1 MAPVFGDFLA
11 QAQGHLTA
19 AVSIQEELPDEARS
33 GVIRELDRLVTILAR
48 YLGDMALAG
57 DFPHSP
63 QGEGP
68 GGGTRAVLDA
78 RIALRRSA
86 QVLHGATGS
95 MSDGDA
101 GDAHPAAW
109 HLARAAD
116 HLAVGRDLLHTH
128 FSNDPSTGAWNRT
141 STWAKVIHSAH
152 VTEALLSEIGGLAA
166 KLAPWMVRLSLESP
180 PDSTMPAVAGL
191 TFHDSGR
198 WLWAAALNLETRSH
212 QEPLAGEGRLVLAA
226 IPANLPPAYHP
237 PIAEITVPGLCE
249 GVISTAARLQY
260 GAAAFARTA
269 RWSAQATSTSWRH
282 DALASAITADS
293 GDVILRSLAQRAASL
308 GLHPAIQAHLDH
320 SARALKL
327 ACTAW
332 RAVTGEWDL
341 LSTGS
346 HKRAGISPVAAEMDD
361 LVLRIG
367 RLAYRN
373 PGWTPACG
381 DASLARQAADL
392 AADADGIST
401 VLAAVHHATDTLTHI
416 AVTDQRCVR
425 QTAADHRLYIATRLL
440 PDDYDIPRSY
450 NPAPRSRVTA
460 LLDGYR
466 LAVKSCTAATTALD
480 DLALASGAA
489 SRVLAAAH
497 TAPAVTNR
505 QGPVPGQAQ
514 PDRTRALV
522 SSRQLPATPMQPGRI
537 EDMVRDLQLTEPA
550 LLLRA
555 AAIDEATRDLLA
567 EATAKAGRQ
576 ARRRKPTRP
585 LRAASSGSRPQ
596 DRSTRIGGL

>member
-1 MAPVFGDFLA
+1 MAPLFGDFLT
-11 QAQGHLTA
+11 QAQGHVTA
-19 AVSIQEELPDEARS
+19 AVSIQEELPADAKS
-33 GVIRELDRLVTILAR
+33 AVIRELDRLVTILAR

-57 DFPHSP
+57 DFPQGP

-68 GGGTRAVLDA
+68 AGGTRAALDA

-95 MSDGDA
+95 ISEKDG

-109 HLARAAD
+109 HLARAAAQ
-116 HLAVGRDLLHTH
+116 LAAGRDLLHTH
-128 FSNDPSTGAWNRT
+128 FSNDPSIGAWTRT
-141 STWAKVIHSAH
+141 STWAKVIHSAP
-152 VTEALLSEIGGLAA
+152 VTDALLSEIGGLAA

-180 PDSTMPAVAGL
+180 PDSAMPAVAGL

-198 WLWAAALNLETRSH
+198 WLWAAALNLETRRH
-212 QEPLAGEGRLVLAA
+212 HEPPAEGHLVLAA
-226 IPANLPPAYHP
+226 IPANLPPAYRP
-237 PIAEITVPGLCE
+237 LTAETTVPGLCE
-249 GVISTAARLQY
+249 GVITTAARLQY
-260 GAAAFARTA
+260 GAATFARTA
-269 RWSAQATSTSWRH
+269 RWSAQATSASWRH
-282 DALASAITADS
+282 DALASAIAADS
-293 GDVILRSLAQRAASL
+293 SEVITRSLARRAASL
-308 GLHPAIQAHLDH
+308 GLHPAIQAHVDN

-341 LSTGS
+341 LSTGI

-361 LVLRIG
+361 LVLRVG

-392 AADADGIST
+392 APNADAIST

-416 AVTDQRCVR
+416 AVTDGRCVR
-425 QTAADHRLYIATRLL
+425 QAAADHRLYIPSRLL
-440 PDDYDIPRSY
+440 PEDYDIPRSY
-450 NPAPRSRVTA
+450 TPAPRSRVTA

-466 LAVKSCTAATTALD
+466 LAVKTCSAATAALD
-480 DLALASGAA
+480 GLSLAAGAP

-497 TAPAVTNR
+497 TAPSVTNR
-505 QGPVPGQAQ
+505 QAPSPGRVQA
-514 PDRTRALV
+514 DRRRDFL
-522 SSRQLPATPMQPGRI
+522 SRGELPAMPVQPGGI
-537 EDMVRDLQLTEPA
+537 EDVVRDLQLTEPV

-555 AAIDEATRDLLA
+555 AAIV
-567 EATAKAGRQ
+567 RQ
-576 ARRRKPTRP
+576 LEICSPKQPPR
-585 LRAASSGSRPQ
+585 
-596 DRSTRIGGL
+596 